1 MNQLPLRT
9 LLLGLAAVAAASC
22 TTPTDPAEKKIHD
35 VATRYPID
43 VTPSMSSLRLAMQRA
58 GDPLDPNMAYQLE
71 TFVADYRGHGVGAL
85 SISTP
90 RNWEETSRQI
100 AERAVALG
108 VAPNRILIGTNEQ
121 PQPGA
126 EVTLTFIRYV
136 AETKPCGDWSL
147 DVAFTLD
154 NRPMPNLGCA
164 TQQNIAA
171 MVADPRD
178 IVTPKP
184 MAPADTQRAL
194 SVLDKYRKGEA
205 TATPRTQDIS
215 GAVSQIGGN

>member
-9 LLLGLAAVAAASC
+9 SLAGLAALGLVSCNTPPAS
-22 TTPTDPAEKKIHD
+22 PQASAD
-35 VATRYPID
+35 VSARYPIN
-43 VTPSMSSLRLAMQRA
+43 VAPSMSSLRLPLQRP
-58 GDPLDPNMAYQLE
+58 GDQLDPNMSSQLE
-71 TFVADYRGHGVGAL
+71 TFVAEYRGHGVGAL
-85 SISTP
+85 SISAP
-90 RNWEETSRQI
+90 RNWEDTSRQL
-100 AERAVALG
+100 ADRVVGLG

-136 AETKPCGDWSL
+136 AETKPCGDWSDDL
-147 DVAFTLD
+147 AQTLQ

-178 IVTPKP
+178 LMAPKP
-184 MAPADTQRAL
+184 MTPGDTQRAL
-194 SVLDKYRKGEA
+194 TVLDKYRKGEP
-205 TATPRTQDIS
+205 TTTTRSQDES
-215 GAVSQIGGN
+215 GAVSRVGGN